1 MLFSNLNTNESY
13 QAKLDN
19 LDLSSAMIN
28 EPSSFESLDSK
39 SRMLL
44 INLPLGKI
52 DNEPGGQVKIV
63 SSVNDQQMI
72 NEDIIDMTDY
82 LKWSLIKKS
91 NLGDIMTTL
100 EPSET
105 SGVSSSDFSSAILDI
120 NNLLKLTQLVPA
132 TEPIHSDH
140 LTTPMID
147 PWLHEVQINDD
158 AKVIQP
164 EK

>member
-1 MLFSNLNTNESY
+1 MPKGKIDNESY

-28 EPSSFESLDSK
+28 EPGEKVKTFSSARLEDSQRV
-39 SRMLL
+39 S
-44 INLPLGKI
+44 P
-52 DNEPGGQVKIV
+52 NEPYQAKLD
-63 SSVNDQQMI
+63 NKKQTI
-72 NEDIIDMTDY
+72 NEDTVDLTEP

-91 NLGDIMTTL
+91 ELGDVLTTL

-105 SGVSSSDFSSAILDI
+105 SGMSSSDSSFAILEI
-120 NNLLKLTQLVPA
+120 NNLLKLTHVNQ
-132 TEPIHSDH
+132 TIEPIHSNH
-140 LTTPMID
+140 NLLKLFTTPMID
-147 PWLHEVQINDD
+147 PWLHEVEINDD